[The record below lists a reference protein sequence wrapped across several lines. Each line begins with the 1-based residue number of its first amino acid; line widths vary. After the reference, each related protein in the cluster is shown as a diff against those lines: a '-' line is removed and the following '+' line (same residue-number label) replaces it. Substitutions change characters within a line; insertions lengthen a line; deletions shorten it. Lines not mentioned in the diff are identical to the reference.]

1 MKDPNYIPHW
11 AEEVAHRLHIHD
23 DDVAN
28 ENRPSVQHNRFPTA
42 PSTMPLGID
51 LKRSRSPARNI
62 AQLRDLPA
70 SGILMLFTP
79 VMVPPGFHTHT
90 ESNPTKPS
98 EEISCVVPTPDA
110 PRPPPSK
117 IATDPFES
125 LGKAFAKYHRRIRHV
140 PYVPA
145 VGFTDTH
152 EAFLA
157 QADAVILVSCGGG
170 SSSEEQ
176 HSAPIIKVESTDPKT
191 DDDDNDPTNSILA
204 KQARFAHD
212 AALALAEMNGGAHGD
227 GDGPE
232 RNVPMINF
240 HFGDDQWPDQATAYL
255 NVWAG
260 ERYSRES
267 VARIVELVFG
277 DGDDG

>member
-23 DDVAN
+23 DDIAN
-28 ENRPSVQHNRFPTA
+28 GPSVRHNRLPT
-42 PSTMPLGID
+42 PSTMPAEID

-70 SGILMLFTP
+70 SAILMLFTP
-79 VMVPPGFHTHT
+79 VMVPPGFHPHA
-90 ESNPTKPS
+90 ENNPTKPS
-98 EEISCVVPTPDA
+98 EEVTPVSTPNA
-110 PRPPPSK
+110 PPPPPSSK
-117 IATDPFES
+117 LATDPFES
-125 LGKAFAKYHRRIRHV
+125 LGKAFAKHHRRIRHV

-157 QADAVILVSCGGG
+157 QADAVILVSCGG
-170 SSSEEQ
+170 SEQ
-176 HSAPIIKVESTDPKT
+176 HSPPPIIKVESTTK
-191 DDDDNDPTNSILA
+191 DDDPASLLLA
-204 KQARFAHD
+204 KQAQFAHD
-212 AALALAEMNGGAHGD
+212 ASLALAEMGGGR
-227 GDGPE
+227 GVGCR

-240 HFGDDQWPDQATAYL
+240 HFGDDQWPDQATDYL

-260 ERYSRES
+260 ERYSTDS
-267 VARIVELVFG
+267 VRQIVELVFG
-277 DGDDG
+277 DGDGGGRE

>member
-11 AEEVAHRLHIHD
+11 AEEVAHRLHIND
-23 DDVAN
+23 DDIAH
-28 ENRPSVQHNRFPTA
+28 ENGPSVQRNRLPTA
-42 PSTMPLGID
+42 PSTMPLEID

-90 ESNPTKPS
+90 ENNPTKPS
-98 EEISCVVPTPDA
+98 EEISCVVSTPNA
-110 PRPPPSK
+110 PPSSK
-117 IATDPFES
+117 IATDPFET

-170 SSSEEQ
+170 SSSDEQQ
-176 HSAPIIKVESTDPKT
+176 HSAPIIKVESTKPKDNDNG
-191 DDDDNDPTNSILA
+191 DDDDDDPTSSILA

-267 VARIVELVFG
+267 VARIVELVWG
-277 DGDDG
+277 WG